1 MLTSLSIRDIVLI
14 ERLDLELEAGL
25 CVLTGETGAGKSI
38 LLDSLGLALGGRAD
52 RGLVR
57 VGAKQ
62 GSVSAAFQ
70 LERDAEAI
78 EALLEDHGIEV
89 NDPLLLRRTLN
100 QDGRSRAFINDQPV
114 GTALLKRL
122 GEHLVEVHGQHDQQ
136 GLLDPSTQ
144 RWLVD
149 AYGKLSGD
157 LAKVKQA
164 HMSWRDAVEACTTL
178 EEEVAKAADDVDY
191 WRHIL
196 SELDELAAE
205 TGEEVRLAEARAR
218 LMNREKIVQAVDEA
232 MTALGGD
239 GGLSARMGKAERSIE
254 RVVDAAGEVLEP
266 AVAALDRLR
275 VEFDEATA
283 VLEQAG
289 QALAEG
295 DDDLERV
302 EERLFA
308 LRAAARKHKIN
319 VDDLPAFRDRTEE
332 RLARID
338 AGDEHL
344 AAARAAVDAARKSL
358 GNAAAKLTKGRQKA
372 ADALTKAVMKEL
384 PPLKLEKARFV
395 IRLAPRGEDEIGENG
410 AERVIF
416 EVATNP
422 GQKPGPLG
430 KIASG
435 GELARLMLALKVS
448 LAMTEALPS
457 LVFDEVDAGVGGATA
472 DAVGDRLERLGQF
485 AQVLVVTHAPQVAAR
500 AGQHLQVKKGATR
513 TGANVA
519 VQALSAEERREE
531 IARMLAGA
539 EITDAARA
547 AAESL
552 LARSA

>member
-14 ERLDLELEAGL
+14 ERLDLELGAGL

-57 VGAKQ
+57 SGARQ
-62 GSVSAAFQ
+62 GSVSAVFQ
-70 LERDAEAI
+70 LENDAQAI
-78 EALLEDHGIEV
+78 ETLLEDHGIER
-89 NDPLLLRRTLN
+89 DEQLLLRRTLG

-122 GEHLVEVHGQHDQQ
+122 GQHLIEVHGQHDQQ

-144 RWLVD
+144 RALVD

-157 LAKVKQA
+157 LAKVKRGYA
-164 HMSWRDAVEACTTL
+164 DWRDAVEACLAL
-178 EEEVAKAADDVDY
+178 EQEVARAADDVDY
-191 WRHIL
+191 WRHVL
-196 SELDELAAE
+196 AELDELTVE
-205 TGEEVRLAEARAR
+205 VGEEERLADVRAR
-218 LMNREKIVQAVDEA
+218 LMNREKIVQAIDEA
-232 MTALGGD
+232 MSALTGD
-239 GGLSARMGKAERSIE
+239 GGFSGRLGKAERSVE
-254 RVVDAAGEVLEP
+254 RVADAAGEVLEP
-266 AVAALDRLR
+266 AAAALDRLR

-283 VLEQAG
+283 ALEQAG

-295 DDDLERV
+295 DDDLESV

-308 LRAAARKHKIN
+308 LRAAARKHKIQ
-319 VDDLPAFRDRTEE
+319 VDNLPAFRDRTEG

-344 AAARAAVDAARKSL
+344 KVARATVQATRKTL
-358 GNAAAKLTKGRQKA
+358 EDRAAKLTKGRQKA
-372 ADALTKAVMKEL
+372 ADALAKAVMKEL
-384 PPLKLEKARFV
+384 PPLKLEKARFA
-395 IRLAPRGEDEIGENG
+395 IRLTSRSDGDIGENG
-410 AERVIF
+410 AERIVF

-500 AGQHLQVKKGATR
+500 AGQHLQVRKAATR
-513 TGANVA
+513 GSANVS
-519 VQALSAEERREE
+519 VTVLTAEERREE

-547 AAESL
+547 AADSL

>member
-14 ERLDLELEAGL
+14 ERLDLEFEAGL

-52 RGLVR
+52 RGLLR
-57 VGAKQ
+57 AGARQ

-70 LERDAEAI
+70 LKDARVI
-78 EALLEDHGIEV
+78 EALLDEHGIDAD
-89 NDPLLLRRTLN
+89 DPLLLRRTLG

-122 GEHLVEVHGQHDQQ
+122 GEHLIEVHGQHDQQ
-136 GLLDPSTQ
+136 GLLDPVTQ
-144 RWLVD
+144 RALVD
-149 AYGKLSGD
+149 AYGRLGGD
-157 LAKVKQA
+157 LAKVKAA
-164 HMSWRDAVEACTTL
+164 HADWRGAEEAYRTVED
-178 EEEVAKAADDVDY
+178 EVAKASDDIDY

-196 SELDELAAE
+196 AELDQLAPEPGEENELAD
-205 TGEEVRLAEARAR
+205 VRAR
-218 LMNREKIVQAVDEA
+218 LMNREKIVQAIDEA
-232 MTALGGD
+232 MTTLGADSGLGGR
-239 GGLSARMGKAERSIE
+239 LGKAQRALE
-254 RVVDAAGEVLEP
+254 RVLESAGDVLEP
-266 AVAALDRLR
+266 AATALGRLQ
-275 VEFDEATA
+275 VELDEATSA
-283 VLEQAG
+283 LEQAG
-289 QALAEG
+289 LTLAEG
-295 DDDLERV
+295 GDSLETV

-308 LRAAARKHKIN
+308 LRAAARKHKIQ
-319 VDDLPAFRDRTEE
+319 VDDLPGFRDQIAA
-332 RLARID
+332 RLGRIE
-338 AGDEHL
+338 AGDQHL
-344 AAARAAVDAARKSL
+344 EAARALADDARDRLVKAAARLSAR
-358 GNAAAKLTKGRQKA
+358 RQKA

-384 PPLKLEKARFV
+384 PPLKLERARFA
-395 IRLAPRGEDEIGENG
+395 IRLASRPDGAISENG
-410 AERVIF
+410 AERIGF

-457 LVFDEVDAGVGGATA
+457 LVFDEVDSGVGGATA

-500 AGQHLQVKKGATR
+500 AGRHLRVQKGATR
-513 TGANVA
+513 ARANVSVA
-519 VQALSAEERREE
+519 VLTPEERREE

-547 AAESL
+547 AADSL
-552 LARSA
+552 LERSA